1 VVVQGCGADLPEIWR
16 FPVAQGRF
24 FPAGDD
30 TRGGPLIVLGAE
42 LQRDLFGESNALG
55 RYVDLAGQRFLVVG
69 VMTRKGTFLGLD
81 LDETAYIPVAAAQR
95 LFGRRDVARIDVAFS
110 QNVQADQLKE
120 RIRQTL
126 MASRGGSD
134 DFTIATQGEMLD
146 TLDRVIAVLTA
157 TLAGI
162 AAISLVVGATG
173 IVTVMWISVSERRAE
188 IGLSRALGSTP
199 GQVLA
204 LILTEAILLSSAGG
218 AAGVALAWACSTLIS
233 VMVPALPFETPPSLV
248 FMAVTAS
255 GLIGL
260 VSGVVPAYRAA
271 HTDPVDALRVQ

>member
-1 VVVQGCGADLPEIWR
+1 
-16 FPVAQGRF
+16 
-24 FPAGDD
+24 
-30 TRGGPLIVLGAE
+30 
-42 LQRDLFGESNALG
+42 
-55 RYVDLAGQRFLVVG
+55 
-69 VMTRKGTFLGLD
+69 MTRKGTFLGLD